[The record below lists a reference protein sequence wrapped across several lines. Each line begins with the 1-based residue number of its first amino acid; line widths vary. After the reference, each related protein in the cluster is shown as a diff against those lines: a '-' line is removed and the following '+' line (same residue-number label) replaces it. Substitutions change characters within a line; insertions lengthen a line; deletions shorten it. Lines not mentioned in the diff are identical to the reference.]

1 MASKMVQKVSG
12 NRYFWRHFSKV
23 DFLIHFGRPLSHFG
37 CPLAHL
43 WFPFG
48 SPWLPFGSLWL
59 PFGSLLMPFGS
70 LLVPLGSLLL
80 TLTLDVHTFAVSW
93 RMFNNSWNFRWVSYV
108 NSYLFEKSSL
118 KCSLFVM
125 FFFSAAKHPKT
136 IPGTR
141 TPPSFGHGAETCRRQ
156 PLFLGSSFQSWG
168 RRNRVA

>member
-1 MASKMVQKVSG
+1 MIEFSFHFPIEFSSMFMSSVCLIFAWIVFYFLWKMAPKMVQQVSG

-59 PFGSLLMPFGS
+59 PFGSLLVPFGS

-80 TLTLDVHTFAVSW
+80 TLALDVHTFAVSW
-93 RMFNNSWNFRWVSYV
+93 RHF
-108 NSYLFEKSSL
+108 
-118 KCSLFVM
+118 
-125 FFFSAAKHPKT
+125 
-136 IPGTR
+136 
-141 TPPSFGHGAETCRRQ
+141 
-156 PLFLGSSFQSWG
+156 
-168 RRNRVA
+168 